1 MLRQSLPSNK
11 IALPRE
17 EEIKKIKDSKP
28 VLEKFNALNPIIQTD
43 FIAQGEREYK
53 RPIELK
59 AKQLTEE
66 ISTKLSF
73 ESVL

>member
-17 EEIKKIKDSKP
+17 EELKKLKDSKP
-28 VLEKFNALNPIIQTD
+28 VLEKFNAIIQTD